1 MKKLLS
7 LLLVAVCCLSAT
19 ATDVT
24 FVAGTTVGNNT
35 SAQGADE
42 MSLGGVTVSTTAGG
56 FNCTGNAY
64 RLAKNSVTTI
74 SCASN
79 ITKIVM
85 TCLDKV
91 GTSSYGGDGFTAMD
105 GMTVSDDTKTVT
117 WTGNATSVAFTAGG
131 HQVRVSQI
139 VVTISGEA
147 GVTAPSF
154 DPAPGTYYGAQ
165 TVTITSEDGATIYY
179 TTNGTEPT
187 TSSNVYSAPLNIA
200 QTTTVKAFAVK
211 GGKSSSVVTAEYV
224 ISSAT
229 TVANVAAF
237 KALEDGAVAAINNKL
252 NVYYTSGDNVYAK
265 DETGY
270 ICLYT
275 KSKNAAV
282 KAYKAGDV
290 IPAGIGGTKTTYRD
304 YILEMADDFFNV
316 QTATEHATVEP
327 EVVGCNAVTTAN
339 VLHYIRIN
347 NVTITAQETA
357 SYFTV
362 KDANGNECTAY
373 GSSIP
378 TGTFDYIIAMITVYG
393 GNPQLTVIET
403 AAPPTEIDN
412 LGALPTEAYCVNYSI
427 TNPVTV
433 IAQSGPQLYV
443 KDESAFMLVYDN
455 NSKLTHEY
463 KNGDVVSGVNGS
475 ITIYNGLSELV
486 PVNDFS
492 EGVAGPAVEPEAYP
506 IEEVSTDMMHQY
518 IKLLSVTMDSV
529 ANSKGRNFT
538 LTDDTGSIV
547 MRINGFDVVAPTD
560 LDGHVFNVTGFVALY
575 TNKSGTTLQIYP
587 TEIEDL
593 TAGILGDLNGD
604 GNVNTGD
611 VSALYTALLAGS
623 IESKYDLNL
632 DGNVN
637 TGDVSTLY
645 SIILGN

>member
-7 LLLVAVCCLSAT
+7 LLLVAACCLSAA

-42 MSLGGVTVSTTAGG
+42 MSLGGVTISTTAGG
-56 FNCTGNAY
+56 FNCSGNAY

-79 ITKIVM
+79 ITKVVM
-85 TCLDKV
+85 TCIDKV
-91 GTSSYGGDGFTAMD
+91 GTTSYGGDGFTAMD

-131 HQVRVSQI
+131 HQVRATQI

-147 GVTAPSF
+147 GVGAPTFS
-154 DPAPGTYYGAQ
+154 PEPGTYYSAQ
-165 TVTITSEDGATIYY
+165 NVTISAESGATIYY
-179 TTNGTEPT
+179 TTNGNDPT
-187 TSSNVYSAPLNIA
+187 TSSSVYSAPLNIA
-200 QTTTVKAFAVK
+200 QTTTIKAIAVK
-211 GGKSSSVVTAEYV
+211 DGKTSSVATAEYV
-224 ISSAT
+224 ISSVN
-229 TVANVAAF
+229 TVANIAAY

-252 NVYYTSGDNVYAK
+252 NVYYASGSNIYAK
-265 DETGY
+265 DDSGY

-275 KSKNAAV
+275 KSGNASV

-290 IPAGIGGTKTTYRD
+290 IPAGIGGTKAVYRN
-304 YILEMADDFFNV
+304 YILEMTDDFFNV
-316 QTATEHATVEP
+316 QAATEKATVEP
-327 EVVGCNAVTTAN
+327 EVVGCSFVTVDN
-339 VLHYIRIN
+339 CLHYIRIN
-347 NVTITAQETA
+347 NVTITAQETEK
-357 SYFTV
+357 YYTV
-362 KDANGNECTAY
+362 KDANNNECTAY
-373 GSSIP
+373 GSSLP
-378 TGTFDYIIAMITVYG
+378 TGNFDYIIAMITVY
-393 GNPQLTVIET
+393 NDAPQLTVIET
-403 AAPPTEIDN
+403 AAPPTDIDN
-412 LGALPTEAYCVNYSI
+412 LGALPTEEDGVTYNI

-443 KDESAFMLVYDN
+443 KDESAFMLVYDKN
-455 NSKLTHEY
+455 GKITREY
-463 KNGDVVSGVNGS
+463 KNGDVVSGANGVLS
-475 ITIYNGLSELV
+475 IYNGLSEII
-486 PVNDFS
+486 PANDFG
-492 EGVAGPAVEPEAYP
+492 EAVAGPAVEPEAYP

-529 ANSKGRNFT
+529 ANTQGRNFT
-538 LTDDTGSIV
+538 LTDETGNIV

-575 TNKSGTTLQIYP
+575 TNKNGTTLQIYP

-623 IESKYDLNL
+623 TESKYDLNL